1 MNIFDYKFPPDVST
15 LYNETLANQLAN
27 TQGAIA
33 SLNQMVRLLQN
44 PLLLMNPILGKEA
57 ESSAQLEGTQASIED
72 VYKID
77 VIQQSPEKINQA
89 LEIQNYKKAM
99 LKGLDLI
106 KVMEIN
112 NAFIRGLNGV
122 LLQGVRGKDKN
133 PGAFRKKEVWVGTPG
148 KPKSEAR
155 YVPPEHIHV
164 GKLMDELQIFI
175 HSYSSLH
182 PLIVCALIH
191 HRFEAI
197 HPFEDGNGRTGRL
210 LITLFLIKEGILYS
224 PILYPSGFFEKNREH
239 YMSTLSSVDKDQDW
253 YSWLLFFLKA
263 IEEQAKISL
272 DIGLKIDNLFKDSR
286 AKIES
291 EKANLNLI
299 RVFEH
304 TFTRPYITASIA
316 QKSLRIP
323 LATCKRYLKILGDK
337 GIISDLGII
346 SKRRV
351 YANMKLLSILKNI

>member
-1 MNIFDYKFPPDVST
+1 MNIFDHKFPPDVSK
-15 LYNETLANQLAN
+15 LYNETLTNQLAN

-33 SLNQMVRLLQN
+33 SLNQMIRLLQN

-77 VIQQSPEKINQA
+77 VVQQSPEKISQA
-89 LEIQNYKKAM
+89 LEIQNYRKAM

-106 KVMEIN
+106 EQMEIN
-112 NAFIRGLNGV
+112 NTFIRGLNGV
-122 LLQGVRGKDKN
+122 LLQNVRGRDRN
-133 PGAFRKKEVWVGTPG
+133 PGMFRKKEIWVGTPG

-164 GKLMDELQIFI
+164 GRFMEELQGFI
-175 HSYSSLH
+175 GDYGTIH
-182 PLIVCALIH
+182 PLIACAIIH
-191 HRFEAI
+191 YRFEAI

-210 LITLFLIKEGILYS
+210 LITLFLIKEKVLQS

-239 YMSTLSSVDKDQDW
+239 YMSTLSSVDKNEDW
-253 YSWLLFFLKA
+253 YSWLLLFLKA
-263 IEEQAKISL
+263 LEEQAKLSL
-272 DIGLKIDNLFKDSR
+272 EIGLKIDNLFKECRS
-286 AKIES
+286 KIES

-299 RVFEH
+299 RILEY
-304 TFTRPYITASIA
+304 TFTQPYITASIA
-316 QKSLRIP
+316 HKILRIP
-323 LATCKRYLKILGDK
+323 LATCKRYLKTLGDK
-337 GIISDLGII
+337 NIVSDLGII
-346 SKRRV
+346 SKKRV